1 MVLLLLLLSPKT
13 KNSPL
18 RLQVRRLK
26 HIHEKIFQI
35 LKWSAN
41 RKVKAFSVFTEKMT
55 RGDRLKLW
63 QERFKG
69 GIKETCLN
77 G

>member
-1 MVLLLLLLSPKT
+1 M
-13 KNSPL
+13 
-18 RLQVRRLK
+18 RRLK
-26 HIHEKIFQI
+26 LIHEKVFQI

-41 RKVKAFSVFTEKMT
+41 RKVKVFSVFTENMT

-63 QERFKG
+63 QVRFKAA
-69 GIKETCLN
+69 IEETFPK

>member
-1 MVLLLLLLSPKT
+1 M
-13 KNSPL
+13 
-18 RLQVRRLK
+18 RRLK
-26 HIHEKIFQI
+26 HTLEKVFQI

-41 RKVKAFSVFTEKMT
+41 RKVKVFTVFTENMT

-63 QERFKG
+63 RERFKG
-69 GIKETCLN
+69 AIKETFLK